1 MLYVALSQ
9 VKRLVDLQVLE
20 PLSHNIVLKYFQLL
34 GNVHLAKRHTFMNFT
49 THYLMH
55 MFASCIMGK

>member
-9 VKRLVDLQVLE
+9 VKCLVDLQVFE
-20 PLSHNIVLKYFQLL
+20 PLSHNIVFKYFQLP
-34 GNVHLAKRHTFMNFT
+34 GNVHLAKRHTFMNFRA
-49 THYLMH
+49 HYLMH